1 MHDKHEIAFTDEE
14 FETLHILVHDGI
26 KKLDSMPR
34 VDLMEPSR
42 KQWLKIMET
51 IKRKLSAEASPGG
64 LQLGGF
70 QLGRPARVAKSV
82 YHRKQSD

>member
-1 MHDKHEIAFTDEE
+1 MDYKHELAFTDDEL
-14 FETLHILVHDGI
+14 ETLHILVNDGI

-42 KQWLKIMET
+42 KQWLEIMEA
-51 IKRKLSAEASPGG
+51 IKRKLSAEASPKG

-70 QLGRPARVAKSV
+70 QLGRPARVAKIEGQ
-82 YHRKQSD
+82 RKRSA